1 MIVLALQENDF
12 KVDDGEFFAFT
23 QKPLSDL
30 KEPRILAVYRT
41 MGSSLG
47 ILYII
52 VYILLWLLLEKPS
65 FSLDVATTV
74 VRGLDMMI
82 RFIYFPDET
91 PDDADTSAADAMMDL
106 CVENGVIHTLQTL
119 LNKYEGNVKCL
130 TPVVNLLSLLAD
142 RGDDEAVLV
151 CEAVQ
156 SNLKP
161 LLILRK
167 ESKYLYNLTLLLL
180 CRLTSLDEGILLLL
194 EDKSAEN
201 ASHIMSAVVG
211 SLEVVLIAGGDGK
224 DVDSYDRHSFGL
236 SITLLLGM
244 TNTSVVLHI
253 LCS

>member
-1 MIVLALQENDF
+1 
-12 KVDDGEFFAFT
+12 
-23 QKPLSDL
+23 
-30 KEPRILAVYRT
+30 
-41 MGSSLG
+41 
-47 ILYII
+47 
-52 VYILLWLLLEKPS
+52 
-65 FSLDVATTV
+65 
-74 VRGLDMMI
+74 MMI

-119 LNKYEGNVKCL
+119 LNDYEGNVKCL

-161 LLILRK
+161 LFILRNAGASSK
-167 ESKYLYNLTLLLL
+167 ENKYLYNLTLLLL